1 MESLILYYQIWG
13 VIILGVC
20 FLILSSAWVG
30 THYCDLDN
38 ADRVVLLCII
48 SLMLLTPAYFGLDFL
63 LRAEFCPQFLPGV
76 AQ

>member
-13 VIILGVC
+13 CIILGVC
-20 FLILSSAWVG
+20 FLILSLVWVG

-38 ADRVVLLCII
+38 KDRVVLLYII

-63 LRAEFCPQFLPGV
+63 LRAALCPQFLPG
-76 AQ
+76 ATQ